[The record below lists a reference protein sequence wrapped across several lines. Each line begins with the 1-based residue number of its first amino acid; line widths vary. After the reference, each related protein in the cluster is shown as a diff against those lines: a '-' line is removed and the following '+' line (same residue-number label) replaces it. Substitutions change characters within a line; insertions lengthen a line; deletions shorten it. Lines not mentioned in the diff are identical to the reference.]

1 MSKAL
6 FGVVQENGADVTQG
20 AIADAAVDGDAPG
33 TVNAHLRGISKKLA
47 ASVAVT
53 GTVTADTELPAAAAL
68 SGTIAKGVV
77 TPVIGAALLVSDNT
91 NFIQP
96 LGDAAYGLDVDV
108 TRLSALVAGEAHV
121 GEVGGRTVT
130 VTGTVT
136 RPAADTNQ
144 YTAGD
149 VVCGSTSAPA
159 VITFTGCARANGGT
173 GMIVGAHCVDSAN
186 QTTKPQLELWLFDT
200 TITPDND
207 NAVFTPTDA
216 ELLTLVGIIQF
227 ATWYVGDATAAAG
240 GNCAS
245 LATLIN
251 HIAFDCGAA
260 VTALYGVLVARNAYT
275 PVADEVFSI
284 RLRILQD

>member
-1 MSKAL
+1 MANDNSRRVEVGEITAVIAAGTAL
-6 FGVVQENGADVTQG
+6 VGKVGIDQVTANANEVVVK
-20 AIADAAVDGDAPG
+20 
-33 TVNAHLRGISKKLA
+33 S
-47 ASVAVT
+47 
-53 GTVTADTELPAAAAL
+53 GTVTAVTAITNALP
-68 SGTIAKGVV
+68 
-77 TPVIGAALLVSDNT
+77 
-91 NFIQP
+91 
-96 LGDAAYGLDVDV
+96 
-108 TRLSALVAGEAHV
+108 AGEAHV
-121 GEVGGRTVT
+121 GEVGGKTVT

-136 RPAADTNQ
+136 RPALDTNQ

-159 VITFTGCARANGGT
+159 VITFAGCARANSGT
-173 GMIVGAHCVDSAN
+173 GVIVGAHCVDSAN

-200 TITPDND
+200 TVTPDND

-227 ATWYVGDATAAAG
+227 GTWYVGDATAAAG
-240 GNCAS
+240 GNIVS
-245 LATLIN
+245 LATLVN

-275 PVADEVFSI
+275 PVADEVFSV